1 MKELKSKKLIVGSKK
16 YFDYLAEEK
25 ISVALQIEGD
35 LNEGATQ
42 RFHMKADNI
51 IRCRQE
57 IAALTRAGVNVG
69 LANMY
74 LDRIES
80 NSEAFFDSIDWNE
93 SNPPTR
99 HRNRPGLPNIRI
111 TGLDEG
117 LDELRETL
125 QPLARYLGND
135 AINNTLT
142 NIANAANAAIDA
154 SANVAGAARD
164 VSVNALGDALLWGA
178 SMARSIS
185 NLSNI
190 NRIQEN
196 YEFNQEL
203 EKQLS
208 RGFINDQSGGVASQ
222 FRMGN
227 SDGDVTTAGNGC
239 GWIAIY
245 NAGIVLQKNFSP
257 ADIILYLEDGG
268 GFLRDGEWGTNPHT
282 ILSFLRSNGINAQM
296 LYLAGNLDEAIRNA
310 RVGILAYQHGQ
321 GLLRLADDGAH
332 WVAIRHVG
340 RRFEIF
346 NDHVRFTESIDRWLV
361 ERDVLS
367 LITVH

>member
-154 SANVAGAARD
+154 SANVAGGRLMGTFTQGQHIDNTFNRGRA
-164 VSVNALGDALLWGA
+164 NANF
-178 SMARSIS
+178 MY
-185 NLSNI
+185 
-190 NRIQEN
+190 N
-196 YEFNQEL
+196 YELQ
-203 EKQLS
+203 KKIPQD
-208 RGFINDQSGGVASQ
+208 FINEQGGYV
-222 FRMGN
+222 
-227 SDGDVTTAGNGC
+227 GDFKMSNFTTGGNGC
-239 GWIAIY
+239 GWIAVY
-245 NAGIVLQKNFSP
+245 NAALVLDKFFYP
-257 ADIILYLEDGG
+257 ADIILYFEKIG
-268 GFLRDGEWGTNPHT
+268 GFTLAGRLGTNPEA
-282 ILSFLRSNGINAQM
+282 IQDFFRSQGFSTQM
-296 LYLAGNLDEAIRNA
+296 QYLPRNLDEAIKGS
-310 RVGILAYQHGQ
+310 RVSILAYLHETGSHYVAVRYDMGQ
-321 GLLRLADDGAH
+321 
-332 WVAIRHVG
+332 
-340 RRFEIF
+340 FEVF
-346 NDHVRFTESIDRWLV
+346 NDHVSSIKSVDEWLADRK
-361 ERDVLS
+361 VLI
-367 LITVH
+367 LISVR